1 MTTWNK
7 RGFKQ
12 NEEDL
17 KTASSPWVDDG
28 GKVMKVPFDKT
39 TGALIT
45 VTYAHHEVHDGSS
58 YRASHSAAGGS
69 GTKATVSFTTPDTS
83 KWLHVAL
90 TARSNVEA
98 IYTLGEGATIT
109 GSSGSDYAPRN
120 RNRNSSNTSGVS
132 GAGSAGGAGNCTT
145 GGAVTDFGTVLEI
158 LHFGSGVKVGG
169 EQRGTAEWILKPNTV
184 YAAEVESQ
192 AASSEVSIDLD
203 WYEHSN
209 R

>member
-39 TGALIT
+39 TGGLLTID
-45 VTYAHHEVHDGSS
+45 YAHHEIHDGGS

-69 GTKATVSFTTPDTS
+69 GTKATVSFKTPDTS
-83 KWLHVAL
+83 KWLHVVIG
-90 TARSNVEA
+90 ARSNVEA
-98 IYTLGEGATIT
+98 IYTLGEAATVT
-109 GSSGSDYAPRN
+109 ASSGSDYAPRN
-120 RNRNSSNTSGVS
+120 RNRNSTNTSGVS
-132 GAGSAGGAGNCTT
+132 GAGSAGGAGNCTIGATVT
-145 GGAVTDFGTVLEI
+145 GFGTVLEVI
-158 LHFGSGVKVGG
+158 HFGDGKKAGG
-169 EQRGTAEWILKPNTV
+169 DARGSAEWILKPNTV

-192 AASSEVSIDLD
+192 AVTSEVSIDID
-203 WYEHSN
+203 WYEHTN